1 MEEIHSVLKNHEDE
15 SRGEVFF
22 IQKKH
27 WVALEKGDGEKHA
40 WFYDD
45 KVRLAIS
52 NYEGAS
58 AALQLAQD
66 MSPKEYERTLHG
78 KGTSKKTHAARQ
90 KFEKMAQKQKAA
102 VCIVC

>member
-1 MEEIHSVLKNHEDE
+1 M
-15 SRGEVFF
+15 FF

-27 WVALEKGDGEKHA
+27 WVALETGDGEKNA

-45 KVRLAIS
+45 KVRLEIS

-78 KGTSKKTHAARQ
+78 KGTSQKTSAARQ
-90 KFEKMAQKQKAA
+90 KFEKMAQKQKAV